1 MFRKLSAIFLSLV
14 ILVVWVGNVSAVA
27 EEYPI
32 QEIEVTTVE
41 NPYNKLHFYF
51 SNEEHAFIDSS
62 SELQEAVNSIVQNTN
77 VKTRS
82 GAPTDSEIT
91 VTVEFTSDFMSTPA
105 YNDFAKERENIDSIE
120 DLRDFR
126 HRLNEYS
133 KAYHDNLISKN
144 LSSVDLLDYKEC
156 EVIEYSPFVTITMD
170 VYDVSA
176 ESLHELCEM
185 SNVKNISLSDEAYAE
200 DEASWDQTLN
210 AINAYDIVNDGTYTG
225 EHIRIGV
232 YELNGICDTT
242 HANLIFKD
250 ITVRDYSVGI
260 SDHATNVTSILA
272 IMAPDAEFYVSKVD
286 GEGISW
292 FIEQGC
298 DIVNCSFGYLNVLA
312 GYRYDIDGLY
322 DYQIS
327 THFITVC
334 KSAGNI
340 SSSNPNGVITSPG
353 YACNVITVG
362 GVNLDNSG
370 RWVWASGACHRSYT
384 PQVKP
389 TVAAPFVVNIPNI
402 GEGGGTSYSSP
413 LVAGSVALLMDA
425 DTGYCAYPE
434 RVLSLLISTAQKNYG
449 YETNSNTNHFDEKTG
464 AGIIDLERMIDSN
477 RFIVCYNDEPE
488 LGKQIVVL
496 GEDLT
501 EGTEIQIG
509 LAWIVTCY
517 FDVEG
522 EEEICVTDYDLQ
534 IFDSDGNYMDSSSY
548 TKSNIELIR
557 FTAPKDDRYQIRIYQ
572 WGEMSPHV
580 VEDWIALSYN
590 YE

>member
-105 YNDFAKERENIDSIE
+105 YKDFAKERENIDSIE

-156 EVIEYSPFVTITMD
+156 EVIGYSPFVTITMD

-353 YACNVITVG
+353 YAYNVVTVG
-362 GVNLDNSG
+362 GVNLDDNN
-370 RWVWASGACHRSYT
+370 RWVWASGSCYYSYT

-389 TVAAPFVVNIPNI
+389 NVAAPFVVNIPNV

-413 LVAGSVALLMDA
+413 LVVGSLALLMDG
-425 DTGYCAYPE
+425 DYRYCVYPE
-434 RVLSLLISTAQKNYG
+434 RVLSLLASTSRKNYD
-449 YETNSNTNHFDEKTG
+449 YEDTICDFDDKTG
-464 AGIIDLERMIDSN
+464 AGIIDLERMIDSY
-477 RFIVCYNDEPE
+477 IYSVEYNDDHTP
-488 LGKQIVVL
+488 GKRVITL
-496 GEDLT
+496 SEYLSA
-501 EGTEIQIG
+501 GTNIQIG
-509 LAWIVTCY
+509 LAWLVTIY
-517 FDVEG
+517 SEVEG

-534 IFDSDGNYMDSSSY
+534 MFDSSGNIMHSSTLS
-548 TKSNIELIR
+548 KSNVEML
-557 FTAPKDDRYQIRIYQ
+557 RISISKNDTYKIVVYQ
-572 WGEMSPHV
+572 WSEMSQNV
-580 VEDWIALSYN
+580 DMDWMAITYT
-590 YE
+590 YD